1 MESLI
6 ELDKSLFI
14 FLNNLGIEFFDNLWL
29 IITDKKSS
37 IPLYLILIFFL
48 YKTLKKHDFIKYLIV
63 IIILITLTDQ
73 TSGLFKDYFE
83 RLRPCHDLSINNQI
97 RIVKQGCGGLYGFF
111 SAHAA
116 NTFAIASFFYFSFK
130 TRSPYFFLL
139 FFWASIVSYSRIYV
153 GVHFPLDII
162 VGGIFGI
169 LIGLF
174 FAYGIN
180 KINFS

>member
-6 ELDKSLFI
+6 ELDKSIFI

-48 YKTLKKHDFIKYLIV
+48 YKTLKRYDFIKYLIV

-73 TSGLFKDYFE
+73 TSGFFKDYFE

-111 SAHAA
+111 
-116 NTFAIASFFYFSFK
+116 
-130 TRSPYFFLL
+130 
-139 FFWASIVSYSRIYV
+139 
-153 GVHFPLDII
+153 
-162 VGGIFGI
+162 
-169 LIGLF
+169 
-174 FAYGIN
+174 
-180 KINFS
+180 

>member
-6 ELDKSLFI
+6 ELDKSIFV

-48 YKTLKKHDFIKYLIV
+48 YKTLKRYDFIKYLIV

-83 RLRPCHDLSINNQI
+83 RIEQWKSLFEPYLIQSFEIGGSGADIALLESKNNVLAGLRPDSQRYFDYHHASIDTFDAINK
-97 RIVKQGCGGLYGFF
+97 RELELGTFSMASLVYLFDKYGIVK
-111 SAHAA
+111 
-116 NTFAIASFFYFSFK
+116 
-130 TRSPYFFLL
+130 
-139 FFWASIVSYSRIYV
+139 
-153 GVHFPLDII
+153 
-162 VGGIFGI
+162 
-169 LIGLF
+169 
-174 FAYGIN
+174 
-180 KINFS
+180 